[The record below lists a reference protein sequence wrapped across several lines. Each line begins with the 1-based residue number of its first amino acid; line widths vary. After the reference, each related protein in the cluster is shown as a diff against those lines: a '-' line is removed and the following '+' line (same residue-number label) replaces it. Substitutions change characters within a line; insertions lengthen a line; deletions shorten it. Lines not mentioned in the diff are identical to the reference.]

1 MMDRLL
7 TGNLLRDCNPEIGKF
22 PVRRRSIMRRVL
34 FLAFAASLAVSAF
47 AQTGSMADLR
57 ADEQRLHRKEV
68 QLDQDRDRLA
78 FDRRSHASRAQIRLD
93 QMQIK
98 RDRLEIRQL
107 RADIRRDRQARSRYR
122 STY

>member
-1 MMDRLL
+1 
-7 TGNLLRDCNPEIGKF
+7 
-22 PVRRRSIMRRVL
+22 MRRVL
-34 FLAFAASLAVSAF
+34 FMAFAASLAVSAF

-107 RADIRRDRQARSRYR
+107 RADIRRDRRARSRYR